1 MGTTGVRVEGLR
13 KLVKEL
19 EGLGVDVGD
28 LKDAFGN
35 IARKGAEVARG
46 FVPTLSGRLA
56 GTTRGNRAK
65 NKAVVTVGKASAP
78 YSAVINYG
86 WPLRNI
92 KGAGFVPKTDRAME
106 PDAVSE
112 ITNSLQH
119 IIRKRGL

>member
-1 MGTTGVRVEGLR
+1 MSSTGVRVEGLR

-35 IARKGAEVARG
+35 IARRGAEVARG
-46 FVPTLSGRLA
+46 FVPTLTGRLA

-65 NKAVVTVGKASAP
+65 SKAVITVGKASAP
-78 YSAVINYG
+78 YAAVINYG
-86 WPLRNI
+86 WPRRNI
-92 KGAGFVPKTDRAME
+92 KGAGFVPQTDRVMK
-106 PDAVSE
+106 PDAVAE
-112 ITNSLQH
+112 ITDSLQQ